1 MPPPPAKSASHPDV
15 TQQLLEE
22 ILEIL
27 PVNIFVRDTAGRFI
41 YVNSQT
47 ARFIGLTPEEMIGY
61 TVFDLYPPP
70 IAQRFHEGDLAAL
83 AGEEVHLEDWI
94 VPDPDET
101 PRQYLLRKRAVEIG
115 GKSIVIGASVDISD
129 RLLAAHKLA
138 ESEARFR
145 HLIEGSLQGILII
158 SGRRAQ
164 FVNQAFVQIFGF
176 NDAAEVLA
184 FDHLIGVFGDE
195 AEQMILDIWRRMV
208 EGEDGVI
215 LHRLPTRRQNGQRIW
230 VDVFARAIRWD
241 GRQAMQVT
249 LIDVT
254 QRTLAEEALEAS
266 NRALEAARA
275 QAEEAD
281 RAKGQFLAVMSHEL
295 RTPLTGVIGMADL
308 LLDTALDAEQA
319 TYATTLKTSAQSLLT
334 LLNDILDLSKIEAG
348 GLVLEEIDF
357 DLIELLD
364 GVVALYRGRAQEH
377 RTALR
382 VETDPDRPRF
392 LRGDPTRLRQ
402 ILLNLI
408 GNAVKFTQAG
418 QVTVQAA
425 VEPAESGMRLIL
437 SVADTGIGI
446 TPEQQARL
454 FQPFVQADA
463 STTRKYGGTGL
474 GLAICRR
481 LAEAMGGTIGVT
493 SRPGAGA
500 TFTVSV
506 PIRAG
511 ADASPLPD
519 PQAAAITACR
529 LLVAEDNEVTR
540 TLLRLMLTRHGHTV
554 VTAENGREAV
564 AAVQDAGPFDLVLL
578 DMQMPELDGVSA
590 ARVIRSLAGPEAQVP
605 LIALTADPTP
615 EVRAACTEAGIDLV
629 LAKPIDW
636 PSLMLAMAQLMP
648 GQREA
653 LPLPAAPVAVE
664 EAPVLDA
671 VVAVTREAQL
681 GPLGVKILWAEA
693 PASFGEALARLG
705 RAQRS
710 QDWGQWDQTLTGL
723 ATLADGLGAPR
734 LAAVARQALLPVSQ
748 PLTAGQAQR
757 VIDRL
762 TAAAKAT
769 LSAADQPGLP
779 A

>member
-1 MPPPPAKSASHPDV
+1 MPPPPAKSPSHPDV
-15 TQQLLEE
+15 TLQLLEE

-27 PVNIFVRDTAGRFI
+27 PVNIFVRDTAGRFV

-47 ARFIGLTPEEMIGY
+47 ARFIGLTPDEMIGY
-61 TVFDLYPPP
+61 TVFDLYPPTV
-70 IAQRFHEGDLAAL
+70 AQRFHEGDLAAL
-83 AGEEVHLEDWI
+83 SGEEVHLEDWI

-101 PRQYLLRKRAVEIG
+101 PRQYLLRKRAVEVD
-115 GKSIVIGASVDISD
+115 GKPIVIGASVDISD

-138 ESEARFR
+138 ESESRFR

-164 FVNQAFVQIFGF
+164 FVNQSFVRIFGF
-176 NDAAEVLA
+176 ADAAEILA
-184 FDHLIGVFGDE
+184 FDHLMGVFGEE

-215 LHRLPTRRQNGQRIW
+215 LNRLPTRRQDGQRIW

-249 LIDVT
+249 LVDVT

-308 LLDTALDAEQA
+308 LLDTGLDTEQA
-319 TYATTLKTSAQSLLT
+319 AYAATLRTSAQSLLT

-357 DLIELLD
+357 DLIEVLE
-364 GVVALYRGRAQEH
+364 GVVALYRGRAQEM
-377 RTALR
+377 RTVLR
-382 VETDPDRPRF
+382 IETDPEMPRF

-418 QVTVQAA
+418 RVTVQAA
-425 VEPAESGMRLIL
+425 VEPAAEGLRLSL
-437 SVADTGIGI
+437 WVSDTGIGI

-493 SRPGAGA
+493 SLPGEGA

-519 PQAAAITACR
+519 PQAAAVTACR

-540 TLLRLMLTRHGHTV
+540 TLLRLMLTRHGHAV
-554 VTAENGREAV
+554 VTVENGREAV
-564 AAVQDAGPFDLVLL
+564 AAVRDAGPFDLVLM
-578 DMQMPELDGVSA
+578 DMQMPELDGISA
-590 ARVIRSLAGPEAQVP
+590 SRVIRSLEGPEAQVP

-615 EVRAACTEAGIDLV
+615 EVRAACAAAGIDLV

-648 GQREA
+648 GQRDA
-653 LPLPAAPVAVE
+653 LTLPMAPVAE
-664 EAPVLDA
+664 EEVPLLDA
-671 VVAVTREAQL
+671 VVTVNREAQL

-710 QDWGQWDQTLTGL
+710 QDWAQWGQTLHGL
-723 ATLADGLGAPR
+723 IALADRLGAPR
-734 LAAVARQALLPVSQ
+734 LAAVGRVALASLAETTTS
-748 PLTAGQAQR
+748 GQAQR
-757 VIDRL
+757 IVTRL
-762 TAAAKAT
+762 TAAAQAT
-769 LSAADQPGLP
+769 LAAADQPPLP
-779 A
+779 E

>member
-1 MPPPPAKSASHPDV
+1 MPPPTPNSRSHPDV
-15 TQQLLEE
+15 TLRLLEE

-27 PVNIFVRDTAGRFI
+27 PVNIFVRDTAGRFV

-47 ARFIGLTPEEMIGY
+47 ARFIGLTADEMIGY
-61 TVFDLYPPP
+61 TVFDLYPPAV
-70 IAQRFHEGDLAAL
+70 AQRFHEGDLAAL
-83 AGEEVHLEDWI
+83 SGEEVHLEDWI

-101 PRQYLLRKRAVEIG
+101 PRQYLLRKRAVEID
-115 GKSIVIGASVDISD
+115 GKAIVIGASVDISD

-158 SGRRAQ
+158 AGRRAQ
-164 FVNQAFVQIFGF
+164 FVNQSFVRIFGF
-176 NDAAEVLA
+176 ADAAEVLA
-184 FDHLIGVFGDE
+184 FDHLMGVFGDE
-195 AEQMILDIWRRMV
+195 AEQMILDVWQRMV

-215 LHRLPTRRQNGQRIW
+215 LYRLPTRRQDGQRIW
-230 VDVFARAIRWD
+230 VDVFARSIRWD
-241 GRQAMQVT
+241 GHQAMQVT

-266 NRALEAARA
+266 NRALEAARMR
-275 QAEEAD
+275 AEEAD

-308 LLDTALDAEQA
+308 LLDTGLNTEQA
-319 TYATTLKTSAQSLLT
+319 SYVTTLRGSAQSLLT

-357 DLIELLD
+357 DLVELLEA
-364 GVVALYRGRAQEH
+364 VVALYRGRAREM
-377 RTALR
+377 RTVLQI
-382 VETDPDRPRF
+382 ETDPDMLRF
-392 LRGDPTRLRQ
+392 LSGDPTRLRQ

-408 GNAVKFTQAG
+408 GNAVKFTQG
-418 QVTVQAA
+418 GRVTVRAA
-425 VEPAESGMRLIL
+425 VVPSADGLGLTL

-493 SRPGAGA
+493 SLPGEGA

-519 PQAAAITACR
+519 PQAAAVGAYR

-540 TLLRLMLTRHGHTV
+540 TLLRHMLTRLGHCV

-564 AAVQDAGPFDLVLL
+564 AAMQDAGPFDLVLM
-578 DMQMPELDGVSA
+578 DMQMPELDGISA
-590 ARVIRSLAGPEAQVP
+590 ARVIRGLDGPDAHVP
-605 LIALTADPTP
+605 LIALTADPTA
-615 EVRAACTEAGIDLV
+615 EVRAACAAVGIDLV

-636 PSLMLAMAQLMP
+636 PALTLAMAQLMT
-648 GQREA
+648 GRQEGA
-653 LPLPAAPVAVE
+653 ATLPLAGE
-664 EAPVLDA
+664 EAPLLDA
-671 VVAVTREAQL
+671 IMCVNREAQL
-681 GPLGVKILWAEA
+681 GRLGARVLWAEA
-693 PASFGEALARLG
+693 PSSFGEALARLR
-705 RAQRS
+705 RALRS
-710 QDWGQWDQTLTGL
+710 QDWGQWEKALQGL
-723 ATLADGLGAPR
+723 ATLAERLGAAR
-734 LAAVARQALLPVSQ
+734 LAAAAQEGRSVPGGN
-748 PLTAGQAQR
+748 LTGGQAHR
-757 VIDRL
+757 VLERL
-762 TAAAKAT
+762 TAVAQAT
-769 LSAADQPGLP
+769 LAAADQPSLP
-779 A
+779 E